1 MLIFP
6 KSFHIFSVTLFL
18 ITSLTACSING
29 AKSLSNSYSSN
40 PEVNR
45 IMQSTN
51 SLDETVSSIDLLVK
65 NNVLTAP
72 VVKENTFETARI
84 LNKAKNSTI
93 IQAVSSLCAEQP
105 EKAADFIELA
115 LRLFPSKKMLLVENL
130 KLDHSIDED
139 AIMLAAIRSGISPA
153 DITPPTAS
161 GETHRIVPL
170 IHSAS
175 ITLFDQMQDSD
186 TQLRYRKK
194 GNSNWLA
201 AHSLYWEPVKQALS
215 GSIVYLEA
223 DTLYE
228 VEITLNAS
236 SAPPEIKRF
245 EFSTKPEVPPV
256 DPELVYNLR
265 DIYNGGVLDIPALG
279 INGTKEGWAKIVGD
293 PDYPITAPDSD
304 YAVYIGNSSY
314 ILFEDIVVKGGR
326 RHGIAGKYA
335 HNLWFKNCDIS
346 QWGRSIGEYKN
357 GLPYETKGDKKPINY
372 DGGIALFNSGMI
384 TVENC
389 NIHSPIPRSN
399 HWGYGHPNGP
409 TAMLIMGNHPK
420 SQFEGQYVIK
430 NNKFYGKAD
439 HRFNDVI
446 ESRVNG
452 KRSGGFVRDSAIYNN
467 YFAYANDDAVELDG
481 GQNNVLFYDNE
492 IEQAYCGISAAPNM
506 EGPSY
511 IFNNFIHNLGDERQ
525 KKWAAIKL
533 GGLFSRP
540 SGRVNIFNNLVIT
553 NANGIA
559 HANFAGDSSF
569 WIHAQNNI
577 FVHDRHYLG
586 HVMGYSVS
594 DPNRYQE
601 STISNNI
608 MFNYEVEAPLF
619 DANINQDS
627 YIKNYLNSA
636 FADTIKN
643 SGMKFSFPFIN
654 FIPNF
659 SVQDEEQNV
668 IVGKT
673 STLD

>member
-1 MLIFP
+1 
-6 KSFHIFSVTLFL
+6 
-18 ITSLTACSING
+18 
-29 AKSLSNSYSSN
+29 
-40 PEVNR
+40 
-45 IMQSTN
+45 MQSTN

-65 NNVLTAP
+65 NDVLSAP
-72 VVKENTFETARI
+72 VFKENTFETARI
-84 LNKAKNSTI
+84 LNEAQKSNVV
-93 IQAVSSLCAEQP
+93 QAVSSLCAEQP

-115 LRLFPSKKMLLVENL
+115 LRLFPTKKMLLVENL

-153 DITPPTAS
+153 DIAPPTAS

-175 ITLFDQMQDSD
+175 ITLFDQKQESNA
-186 TQLRYRKK
+186 QLRFRKK
-194 GNSNWLA
+194 GNTNWQVA
-201 AHSLYWEPVKQALS
+201 QHLYWEPVKQALS

-223 DTLYE
+223 GTPYE
-228 VEITLNAS
+228 VEVTLKVK
-236 SAPPEIKRF
+236 SAPPEIKNF
-245 EFSTKPEVPPV
+245 EFITRPETPPV
-256 DPELVYNLR
+256 DPDLVYNLR
-265 DIYNGGVLDIPALG
+265 DIYNGGVLDIPSLG
-279 INGTKEGWAKIVGD
+279 ISGTKEGWAKIVGD

-304 YAVYIGNSSY
+304 YAIYIGSSSY

-326 RHGIAGKYA
+326 RHGVAGKYA

-346 QWGRSIGEYKN
+346 QWGRSIGEFRD
-357 GLPYETKGDKKPINY
+357 GLPYENKDDKNPINY
-372 DGGIALFNSGMI
+372 DGGIALFNSGVI

-389 NIHSPIPRSN
+389 KIHSPTPKSN

-420 SQFEGQYVIK
+420 SQFEGQYIIR
-430 NNKFYGKAD
+430 NNKFFGKTD

-467 YFAYANDDAVELDG
+467 YFAYANDDAVEIDG
-481 GQNNVLFYDNE
+481 GQSNVLFYDNE

-540 SGRVNIFNNLVIT
+540 SGIVSIFNNLVVT
-553 NANGIA
+553 NGNGIA

-577 FVHDRHYLG
+577 FIHERHYPDYI
-586 HVMGYSVS
+586 MGYSIS

-601 STISNNI
+601 SVISNNI
-608 MFNYEVEAPLF
+608 MFNYEAESPLF
-619 DANINQDS
+619 DANISQDS
-627 YIKNYLNSA
+627 YIEKYLNSA
-636 FADTIKN
+636 FADSVKM
-643 SGMKFSFPFIN
+643 SGMNLSFPFIN

-659 SVQDEEQNV
+659 SVQDDELNV

>member
-1 MLIFP
+1 MNIPPRYFRFFAITLTIIFALSACTMN
-6 KSFHIFSVTLFL
+6 KQSGYSNLRTNNSEINKIVT
-18 ITSLTACSING
+18 
-29 AKSLSNSYSSN
+29 SN
-40 PEVNR
+40 E
-45 IMQSTN
+45 
-51 SLDETVSSIDLLVK
+51 SLDETVRSIELLIKDDVLSEPVF
-65 NNVLTAP
+65 NRNVH
-72 VVKENTFETARI
+72 ETARI
-84 LNKAKNSTI
+84 LYKVKTSSI
-93 IQAVSSLCAEQP
+93 IEVVSSLCTEQP
-105 EKAADFIELA
+105 EKTSDFIELA
-115 LRLFPSKKMLLVENL
+115 LRLFPSKKMQLIEDL
-130 KLDHSIDED
+130 KLEESIDEEE
-139 AIMLAAIRSGISPA
+139 IMLAAIRSGTSPA
-153 DITPPTAS
+153 DISTPTAS
-161 GETHRIVPL
+161 GDTHRIVPL
-170 IHSAS
+170 MHSAS
-175 ITLFDQMQDSD
+175 ITLFDQDEDS
-186 TQLRYRKK
+186 TAEVRFKK
-194 GNSNWLA
+194 VGENQWQKGLQ
-201 AHSLYWEPVKQALS
+201 LYWEPIRQALS
-215 GSIVYLEA
+215 GSLVHLEA
-223 DTLYE
+223 NTLYE
-228 VEITLNAS
+228 VEITLKVKAT
-236 SAPPEIKRF
+236 PPEIKSF
-245 EFSTKPEVPPV
+245 EFSTKSETPPV
-256 DPELVYNLR
+256 DPDLVYNLR
-265 DIYNGGVLDIPALG
+265 DIYKGGMLDIPSLG

-293 PDYPITAPDSD
+293 PDYPITASDSD
-304 YAVYIGNSSY
+304 YAIYIGNSSY

-346 QWGRSIGEYKN
+346 QWGRSIGEFRD
-357 GLPYETKGDKKPINY
+357 GLPYETKDDKKPINY

-389 NIHSPIPRSN
+389 KIHSPTPKSN

-420 SQFEGQYVIK
+420 SQFEGQHIIK
-430 NNKFYGKAD
+430 NNKFFGKTD

-481 GQNNVLFYDNE
+481 GQSNVLFYDNE

-540 SGRVNIFNNLVIT
+540 SGRVSIFNNLVIT

-577 FVHDRHYLG
+577 FIHDRHYPG
-586 HVMGYSVS
+586 HVMGYSIS
-594 DPNRYQE
+594 DPNKYHE
-601 STISNNI
+601 SVISNNI
-608 MFNYEVEAPLF
+608 MFNYEAESPLF

-627 YIKNYLNSA
+627 YIEKYLNSA
-636 FADTIKN
+636 FADSVKM
-643 SGMKFSFPFIN
+643 SGMKLSFPFVN

-659 SVQDEEQNV
+659 TVQDEELKV

-673 STLD
+673 STLN

>member
-1 MLIFP
+1 MRIFTN
-6 KSFHIFSVTLFL
+6 SFHIFSVTLFL
-18 ITSLTACSING
+18 TISLSACSVNG
-29 AKSLSNSYSSN
+29 AKSFSNSYSSN

-65 NNVLTAP
+65 NDVLSAP
-72 VVKENTFETARI
+72 VFKENTFETARI
-84 LNKAKNSTI
+84 LNEAQKSNVA
-93 IQAVSSLCAEQP
+93 QALSSLCAEQP
-105 EKAADFIELA
+105 QKATDFIELA
-115 LRLFPSKKMLLVENL
+115 LRLFPSKKMQLIEDL
-130 KLDHSIDED
+130 KLDDSIDEE

-153 DITPPTAS
+153 EIVPPTAS

-175 ITLFDQMQDSD
+175 ITLFDQNKEN
-186 TQLRYRKK
+186 TTEVRFKK
-194 GNSNWLA
+194 VGENQWKEGL
-201 AHSLYWEPVKQALS
+201 HLYWEPVRQALS
-215 GSIVYLEA
+215 GSLVHLEA

-228 VEITLNAS
+228 VEITLKVK
-236 SAPPEIKRF
+236 SAPPEIKSF
-245 EFSTKPEVPPV
+245 EFSTKPEAPPV
-256 DPELVYNLR
+256 DPDLVYNLR
-265 DIYNGGVLDIPALG
+265 DIYNGGILDIPSLG

-293 PDYPITAPDSD
+293 PDYPITASDSD
-304 YAVYIGNSSY
+304 YAIYIGNSSY

-346 QWGRSIGEYKN
+346 QWGRSIGEFRD
-357 GLPYETKGDKKPINY
+357 GLPYETKDDKKPINY

-389 NIHSPIPRSN
+389 KIHSPTPKSN

-420 SQFEGQYVIK
+420 SQFEGQYIIK
-430 NNKFYGKAD
+430 NNKFFGKTD

-467 YFAYANDDAVELDG
+467 YFAYANDDAVEIDG
-481 GQNNVLFYDNE
+481 GQSNVLFYDNE

-540 SGRVNIFNNLVIT
+540 SGRVSIFNNLVIT

-577 FVHDRHYLG
+577 FIHDRHYPG
-586 HVMGYSVS
+586 HVMGYSIS
-594 DPNRYQE
+594 DPNKYHE
-601 STISNNI
+601 SVISNNI
-608 MFNYEVEAPLF
+608 MFNYEAESPLF

-627 YIKNYLNSA
+627 YIENYLNSA
-636 FADTIKN
+636 FADSVKM
-643 SGMKFSFPFIN
+643 SGMKLSFPFVN

-659 SVQDEEQNV
+659 TVQDEELKV

-673 STLD
+673 STLN